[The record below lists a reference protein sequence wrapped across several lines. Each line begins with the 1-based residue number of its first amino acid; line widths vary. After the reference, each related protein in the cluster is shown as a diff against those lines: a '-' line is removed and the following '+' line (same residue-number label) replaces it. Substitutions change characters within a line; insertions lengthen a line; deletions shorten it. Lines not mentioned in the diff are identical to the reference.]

1 MRLSSFDVDASTLPP
16 WIAAVALFASG
27 TVLVMTALRE
37 LNLNST
43 QVANLE
49 PLRGLIALRTLDLS
63 ATKVAD
69 LTPLKDLPNLTK
81 VNGVADE
88 ELKKLN
94 AYRGS
99 INLPLVK

>member
-1 MRLSSFDVDASTLPP
+1 MR
-16 WIAAVALFASG
+16 SG
-27 TVLVMTALRE
+27 TSDGRRVDTFR
-37 LNLNST
+37 
-43 QVANLE
+43 
-49 PLRGLIALRTLDLS
+49 ALRTLDLS

>member
-1 MRLSSFDVDASTLPP
+1 MSVEPLKGL
-16 WIAAVALFASG
+16 
-27 TVLVMTALRE
+27 TALRE

-43 QVANLE
+43 QVANLK
-49 PLRGLIALRTLDLS
+49 PLRGLTALRTLDLS

-69 LTPLKDLPNLTK
+69 LTPLQDLPNLTK

-94 AYRGS
+94 AYRRS

>member
-1 MRLSSFDVDASTLPP
+1 L
-16 WIAAVALFASG
+16 
-27 TVLVMTALRE
+27 
-37 LNLNST
+37 
-43 QVANLE
+43 Q
-49 PLRGLIALRTLDLS
+49 
-63 ATKVAD
+63 
-69 LTPLKDLPNLTK
+69 DLPNLTK

>member
-1 MRLSSFDVDASTLPP
+1 MLTADISKASKIFYVDTFATTIRAISGLSRQTPSLR
-16 WIAAVALFASG
+16 
-27 TVLVMTALRE
+27 MTKSAGSKTCPFT
-37 LNLNST
+37 NSNT
-43 QVANLE
+43 A
-49 PLRGLIALRTLDLS
+49 RSDLS

-69 LTPLKDLPNLTK
+69 LTPLQDLPNLTK

>member
-1 MRLSSFDVDASTLPP
+1 MQSPALRCNHNLNGTQ
-16 WIAAVALFASG
+16 VANVEPLKS
-27 TVLVMTALRE
+27 LTALRE
-37 LNLNST
+37 LNLNGT

-49 PLRGLIALRTLDLS
+49 PLRGLTTLRTLDLL
-63 ATKVAD
+63 ATKVVD
-69 LTPLKDLPNLTK
+69 LTPLQDLPDLTK